1 MTILNLYQLD
11 PKLAAKIRELIETAM
26 RSSKPPLKNK
36 LHGILEELDE
46 AYRNW
51 EEIDD
56 WTEPEKPEAVEPF
69 DPFDL

>member
-11 PKLAAKIRELIETAM
+11 PKLAAKIREVIESAM
-26 RSSKPPLKNK
+26 RSSKPPLKKK
-36 LHGILEELDE
+36 LRGALEELDE

-51 EEIDD
+51 EEIDHC
-56 WTEPEKPEAVEPF
+56 PESEAPETLEPF

>member
-11 PKLAAKIRELIETAM
+11 PKLAAKIREVIATAAH
-26 RSSKPPLKNK
+26 SSKPPLKKK
-36 LHGILEELDE
+36 LQGVLEELDE

-51 EEIDD
+51 EEIDG
-56 WTEPEKPEAVEPF
+56 WPESEPETVEPF